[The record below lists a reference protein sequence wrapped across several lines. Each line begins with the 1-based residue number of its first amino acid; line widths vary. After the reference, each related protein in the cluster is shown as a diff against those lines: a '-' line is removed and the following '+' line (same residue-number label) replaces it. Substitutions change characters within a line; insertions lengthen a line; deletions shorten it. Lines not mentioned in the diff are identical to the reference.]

1 MNFSVFRK
9 YVEVLYKCKPTS
21 FRSRVVCGGEE
32 VSLSCKEPE
41 TRLVIFSASFSTP
54 ASGHVFCPLP
64 GRYGGRN
71 RRPGLYTE
79 LSFPGTNEC
88 KNYPVT
94 EKVSELCHGY
104 SSCSFKAD
112 PSELEAKPCEIF
124 HLTLKTTFACV
135 DKSVLLAKF
144 VDRVTTTTEPPKT
157 TSVYTQ
163 TTTEVKSTDYEK
175 LSRSPEYSTSY
186 WNIHGRLD
194 VEAEPLEPKPSTER
208 TKLPNIIEDGSAFAK
223 VISKTNGLIS
233 FFGI

>member
-1 MNFSVFRK
+1 M
-9 YVEVLYKCKPTS
+9 
-21 FRSRVVCGGEE
+21 
-32 VSLSCKEPE
+32 
-41 TRLVIFSASFSTP
+41 
-54 ASGHVFCPLP
+54 
-64 GRYGGRN
+64 
-71 RRPGLYTE
+71 
-79 LSFPGTNEC
+79 
-88 KNYPVT
+88 T

-104 SSCSFKAD
+104 SSCLFKAD
-112 PSELEAKPCEIF
+112 PSELEAKSCEIF

-144 VDRVTTTTEPPKT
+144 VDRVTTTTEPPT
-157 TSVYTQ
+157 TTTVYKQ
-163 TTTEVKSTDYEK
+163 TTTNAKSNDYENM
-175 LSRSPEYSTSY
+175 SRSPEYSTSY